1 MPKLLKVS
9 EVARI
14 QECSTQYIR
23 SLLKKKFIKAYIDDN
38 GYTLVDINEVKE
50 YMNVKHKTGK
60 KVGGNL
66 C

>member
-1 MPKLLKVS
+1 MDLLKIS
-9 EVARI
+9 EVARV
-14 QECSTQYIR
+14 QNCSTQYVRSLIKKKWIR
-23 SLLKKKFIKAYIDDN
+23 SYKGEN